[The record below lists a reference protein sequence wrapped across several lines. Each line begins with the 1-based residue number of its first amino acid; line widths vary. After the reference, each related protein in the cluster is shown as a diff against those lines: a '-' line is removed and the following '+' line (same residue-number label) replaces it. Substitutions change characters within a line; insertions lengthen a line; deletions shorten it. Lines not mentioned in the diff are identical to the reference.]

1 MSSFGQGPQNGIG
14 PEDNGHVL
22 VIPQPSKRGK
32 WDIWKGRITLV
43 VFVLFSL
50 EIGIILTV
58 LPWTRIWTEN
68 SLLLGF
74 PRLREFLMYDFV
86 RGLISG
92 LGLIDMY
99 MGIAEAVRYRES
111 AD

>member
-14 PEDNGHVL
+14 PEHNGPVL
-22 VIPQPSKRGK
+22 VIPQPKRGK
-32 WDIWKGRITLV
+32 WEIWKGRITLV

-58 LPWTRIWTEN
+58 LPWTRIWSEN

-74 PRLREFLMYDFV
+74 PRLREVLMYDFV

-92 LGLIDMY
+92 LGLVDMY